1 MCVCLCVCVCMCVC
15 GYVCVVSVGVFV
27 FINQL
32 YFKRIKLFI
41 TKTIQTFLYRRY
53 RKKFPCKYCQFDSK
67 RRYYVKSEEKASYKN
82 EINQAFGLSSHML
95 NKNNYGS
102 GYNVDN
108 IHGVFVIHLKETFK
122 QLFLDNQDV
131 ERWYLYPICLKIH
144 T

>member
-1 MCVCLCVCVCMCVC
+1 MCVYVCVWLCVCCVC
-15 GYVCVVSVGVFV
+15 RCICVYKP
-27 FINQL
+27 IILQ
-32 YFKRIKLFI
+32 KD
-41 TKTIQTFLYRRY
+41 KTFHKKIIQTIFYRRY
-53 RKKFPCKYCQFDSK
+53 RKKFPCIYCQFDSK

-108 IHGVFVIHLKETFK
+108 IHVVFGTHLKETFK

>member
-1 MCVCLCVCVCMCVC
+1 M
-15 GYVCVVSVGVFV
+15 S
-27 FINQL
+27 IRQL
-32 YFKRIKLFI
+32 ERS
-41 TKTIQTFLYRRY
+41 QTTF
-53 RKKFPCKYCQFDSK
+53 
-67 RRYYVKSEEKASYKN
+67 VKSGKSTVEKKASFKN

-122 QLFLDNQDV
+122 QLFLDNQHV